1 MSATTNPPAD
11 VTGPRVGF
19 SGRLLRWASKRAL
32 LLIFVAL
39 VAVLAIASPGFR
51 SPANLVNIVE
61 QQSIIGIVACGML
74 LMILLGGFDL
84 SVGAVGAASSVFAA
98 WTMSQYGILPGVLA
112 GLAVGLAVGAGN
124 GSLIAFIGINPFVV
138 TLGTQVLVTGVLYV
152 MTDAAPVYGVPDE
165 FTFVGL
171 GRLGPVPMAALIYA
185 VVVAAVAVMLNTT
198 LFGRHIYAV
207 GGNMEASRLAGL
219 KTRRVTICVY
229 ILGSLTASI
238 GGLILLG
245 QTSIGQPASAATWPL
260 SAIAAVAIA
269 GVPLTG
275 GMGGVGN
282 VVVGTLLLG
291 VVSNALNQFG
301 VSPYWQPAITGAVII
316 GAVTIDTLQRRRRS
330 T

>member
-1 MSATTNPPAD
+1 MAAAATSSPST
-11 VTGPRVGF
+11 TT
-19 SGRLLRWASKRAL
+19 RLLHWASRRAL

-39 VAVLAIASPGFR
+39 VAVLSIASPGFR
-51 SPANLVNIVE
+51 SPANLVNIIE

-98 WTMSQYGILPGVLA
+98 WTMGQFGIVPGIHA
-112 GLAVGLAVGAGN
+112 ALAVGLVVGLGN
-124 GSLIAFIGINPFVV
+124 GSLIAGIGINPFVV
-138 TLGTQVLVTGVLYV
+138 TLGTQVLVTGILYV

-165 FTFVGL
+165 FTVVGL
-171 GRLGPVPMAALIYA
+171 GRLGPIPVAALIYA
-185 VVVAAVAVMLNTT
+185 VVVAAVALMLNTSV
-198 LFGRHIYAV
+198 FGRHIYAV
-207 GGNMEASRLAGL
+207 GGNLEASRLAGI
-219 KTRRVTICVY
+219 KVKRVTVIVY
-229 ILGSLTASI
+229 TLGALTASI

-245 QTSIGQPASAATWPL
+245 QTSIGQPASATGWPL

-275 GMGGVGN
+275 GVGGVGN

-301 VSPYWQPAITGAVII
+301 ISPYWQPAITGAVII
-316 GAVTIDTLQRRRRS
+316 GAVAIDTLQRRRRA

>member
-1 MSATTNPPAD
+1 
-11 VTGPRVGF
+11 VGF

>member
-1 MSATTNPPAD
+1 MAAAATSSPST
-11 VTGPRVGF
+11 TT
-19 SGRLLRWASKRAL
+19 RLLHWASRRAL

-39 VAVLAIASPGFR
+39 VAVLSIASPGFR
-51 SPANLVNIVE
+51 SPANLVNIIE

-98 WTMSQYGILPGVLA
+98 WTMGQFGIVPGILA
-112 GLAVGLAVGAGN
+112 ALAVGLVVGLGN
-124 GSLIAFIGINPFVV
+124 GSLIAGIGINPFVV
-138 TLGTQVLVTGVLYV
+138 TLGTQVLVTGILYV

-165 FTFVGL
+165 FTVVGL
-171 GRLGPVPMAALIYA
+171 GRLGPIPVAALIYA
-185 VVVAAVAVMLNTT
+185 VVVAAVALMLNTSV
-198 LFGRHIYAV
+198 FGRHIYAV
-207 GGNMEASRLAGL
+207 GGNLEASRLAGI
-219 KTRRVTICVY
+219 KVKRVTVIVY
-229 ILGSLTASI
+229 TLGALTASI

-245 QTSIGQPASAATWPL
+245 QTSIGQPASATGWPL

-275 GMGGVGN
+275 GVGGVGN

-301 VSPYWQPAITGAVII
+301 ISPYWQPAITGAVII
-316 GAVTIDTLQRRRRS
+316 GAVAIDTLQRRRRA

>member
-1 MSATTNPPAD
+1 MAAAATSSPST
-11 VTGPRVGF
+11 TT
-19 SGRLLRWASKRAL
+19 RLLHWASRRAL

-39 VAVLAIASPGFR
+39 VAVLSIASPGFR
-51 SPANLVNIVE
+51 SPANLVNIIE

-98 WTMSQYGILPGVLA
+98 WTMGQFGIVPGILA
-112 GLAVGLAVGAGN
+112 ALAVGLVVGLGN
-124 GSLIAFIGINPFVV
+124 GSLIAGIGINPFVV
-138 TLGTQVLVTGVLYV
+138 TLGTQVLVTGILYV

-165 FTFVGL
+165 FTVVGR
-171 GRLGPVPMAALIYA
+171 GRRGPIPVAALIYA
-185 VVVAAVAVMLNTT
+185 VVVAAVALMLNTSV
-198 LFGRHIYAV
+198 FGRHIYAV
-207 GGNMEASRLAGL
+207 GGNLEASRLAGI
-219 KTRRVTICVY
+219 KVKRVTVIVY
-229 ILGSLTASI
+229 TLGALTASI

-245 QTSIGQPASAATWPL
+245 QTSIGQPASATGWPL

-275 GMGGVGN
+275 GVGGVGN

-301 VSPYWQPAITGAVII
+301 ISPYWQPAITGAVII
-316 GAVTIDTLQRRRRS
+316 GAVAIDTLQRRRRA